1 MVQVPPPHPTPP
13 SLSDLVEDIQ
23 RYEAIVAHW
32 DSSQQQTVARLRQ
45 AIEALHKEALS
56 RLIRSVKQE
65 ALPALKQ
72 AVRDEVVYGLLRY
85 HDLVKGPSLQQR
97 LQRALEEVRPML
109 QGHGGDI
116 ELVSIRLP
124 DTVEVRL
131 MGACSHCP
139 ASQLTLSEAVE
150 NAIKRHCPEIEHAIE
165 VPYQPIAAVPEEAPN
180 PDWTLATSLA
190 EIPERGVLDLK
201 LAGHKL
207 LLSRK
212 EETATCFRNACSHLG
227 VPIDGGNSEN
237 GVLTCP
243 YHSFQFELAT
253 GHCRTAPA
261 VPLQPYP
268 VKVANG
274 QVFVRLSG
282 QSAGGDRP

>member
-1 MVQVPPPHPTPP
+1 MVQAPPPRPTTPN
-13 SLSDLVEDIQ
+13 LKDLVEDIQ

-32 DSSQQQTVARLRQ
+32 DSSQQQTVAQLRQ

-72 AVRDEVVYGLLRY
+72 AVQDEVVYGLLHY

-97 LQRALEEVRPML
+97 LQRALEEVRPRL
-109 QGHGGDI
+109 QDHAGDI

-131 MGACSHCP
+131 VGACSHCP

-150 NAIKRHCPEIEHAIE
+150 TTIKRHCPEIEYVVE
-165 VPYQPIAAVPEEAPN
+165 VAYQPITAAPEAAPD
-180 PDWTLATSLA
+180 PDWILATSLA
-190 EIPERGVLDLK
+190 EIPEQGVLDLK

-212 EETATCFRNACSHLG
+212 EQTVTCFRNACSHLG
-227 VPIDGGNSEN
+227 VPIDGGECEN
-237 GVLTCP
+237 GVLVCP
-243 YHSFQFELAT
+243 YHGFQFELAT

-268 VKVANG
+268 VRVANG
-274 QVFVRLSG
+274 QVYVQLTEQLVRGVLS
-282 QSAGGDRP
+282 

>member
-1 MVQVPPPHPTPP
+1 MVQAPPPHPTTPN
-13 SLSDLVEDIQ
+13 LKDLVEDIQ

-32 DSSQQQTVARLRQ
+32 DSSQQQTIAQLRQ

-72 AVRDEVVYGLLRY
+72 AVQDEVVYGLLRY
-85 HDLVKGPSLQQR
+85 HDLVKSPSLQQR
-97 LQRALEEVRPML
+97 LQQALAEVRPML
-109 QGHGGDI
+109 QGHAGDI

-124 DTVEVRL
+124 DAVEVRL
-131 MGACSHCP
+131 VGACSHCP

-150 NAIKRHCPEIEHAIE
+150 TAIKRHCPEIEHIVE
-165 VPYQPIAAVPEEAPN
+165 VPYQPITAAPEVAPD

-190 EIPERGVLDLK
+190 EIPEGGVLDLK
-201 LAGHKL
+201 LAGYKL
-207 LLSRK
+207 LLSRT
-212 EETATCFRNACSHLG
+212 EQTVTCFRNACSHLG
-227 VPIDGGNSEN
+227 VPIDGGDCEN
-237 GVLTCP
+237 GILTCP
-243 YHSFQFELAT
+243 YHGFQFELAT

-274 QVFVRLSG
+274 QVFVRLSE
-282 QSAGGDRP
+282 QSGGGM

>member
-1 MVQVPPPHPTPP
+1 MVQAPPPRPTTPE
-13 SLSDLVEDIQ
+13 LKDLVEEIQ

-32 DSSQQQTVARLRQ
+32 DSSQQQTVAHLRQ

-85 HDLVKGPSLQQR
+85 HDLVKEPSLQQR
-97 LQRALEEVRPML
+97 LQQALEEVRPML
-109 QGHGGDI
+109 QGHAGDI

-131 MGACSHCP
+131 VGACSHCP

-150 NAIKRHCPEIEHAIE
+150 TAIKRHCPEIEYVVE
-165 VPYQPIAAVPEEAPN
+165 VAYQPITIATEVTPN
-180 PDWTLATSLA
+180 PDWTLVTSLA
-190 EIPERGVLDLK
+190 EIPEEGVLDLK
-201 LAGHKL
+201 LEGHKL
-207 LLSRK
+207 LLSRT
-212 EETATCFRNACSHLG
+212 EETVTCFRNACSHLG
-227 VPIDGGNSEN
+227 VPIDSGDCEN
-237 GVLTCP
+237 GVLVCP
-243 YHSFQFELAT
+243 YHGFQFELAT

-274 QVFVRLSG
+274 RVFVRLAG
-282 QSAGGDRP
+282 QSRGGDRS